1 MTINYAILGLL
12 SWKPC
17 TGYELKK
24 IFEESVF
31 MYWSGN
37 NNQIYKSLVQ
47 LLDDGMVTNEVQHQ
61 ESSPSKKIYTITEA
75 GRWYLRNWI
84 VSSPEA
90 PEFKKTFLIQLAWS
104 DQLDDRELDDI
115 LSKYEN
121 EVKIQIMMVREKW
134 KRRQYSPG
142 RSKRE
147 AFLWDMI
154 YENLISSCQNE
165 LDWIEKVRGGLK
177 QNERLSFKKE

>member
-12 SWKPC
+12 SWKSC

-24 IFEESVF
+24 IFEESAF

-37 NNQIYKSLVQ
+37 NNQMCKALVQ
-47 LLDDGMVTNEVQHQ
+47 LLYEGLVTNEVLHR
-61 ESSPSKKIYTITEA
+61 ENSPSKKLYTITEA

-84 VSSPEA
+84 VSSQEY

-104 DQLDDRELDDI
+104 DQLNAGELEDM

-121 EVKIQIMMVREKW
+121 EVKMQIVMISEKR
-134 KRRQYSPG
+134 KRGQYSPG
-142 RSKRE
+142 RSNRE
-147 AFLWDMI
+147 IFLWDMI
-154 YENLISSCQNE
+154 YENLISSCRNE
-165 LDWIEKVRGGLK
+165 LDWICRIRGGLGEI
-177 QNERLSFKKE
+177 NV

>member
-1 MTINYAILGLL
+1 MTIDYAILGLL

-24 IFEESVF
+24 IFEESAF

-37 NNQIYKSLVQ
+37 NNQIYKSLVR
-47 LLDDGMVTNEVQHQ
+47 LLDDGMVTNEVLHR

-84 VSSPEA
+84 ASSPES

-104 DQLDDRELDDI
+104 DQLDDGELEEL
-115 LSKYEN
+115 LSKYEK
-121 EVKIQIMMVREKW
+121 EVNIQIMMYREKW
-134 KRRQYSPG
+134 KRGQYSPG

-147 AFLWDMI
+147 IFLWDEI

-165 LDWIEKVRGGLK
+165 LDWIGRLREGLDK
-177 QNERLSFKKE
+177 AKG

>member
-12 SWKPC
+12 SWKSC

-24 IFEESVF
+24 IFEESSF

-47 LLDDGMVTNEVQHQ
+47 LLDDGLVTNEVLHR
-61 ESSPSKKIYTITEA
+61 ESSPSKKLYTITEA

-84 VSSPEA
+84 VSSPES

-104 DQLDDRELDDI
+104 DQLDAYELDDM

-121 EVKIQIMMVREKW
+121 EVKMQIVMLREKW
-134 KRRQYSPG
+134 KRGQYSPG
-142 RSKRE
+142 RSNRE
-147 AFLWDMI
+147 TFLWDMI
-154 YENLISSCQNE
+154 YENLISSYSNE
-165 LDWIEKVRGGLK
+165 LDWIVRVRDGLGEKSK
-177 QNERLSFKKE
+177 

>member
-12 SWKPC
+12 SWKSC

-24 IFEESVF
+24 MFEESAF

-37 NNQIYKSLVQ
+37 NNQIYKVLVQ
-47 LLDDGMVTNEVQHQ
+47 LLDEGLVTNEVLHRDG
-61 ESSPSKKIYTITEA
+61 SPSKKLYTITEA

-84 VSSPEA
+84 VSTPET

-104 DQLDDRELDDI
+104 DQLDAAEIEDL
-115 LSKYEN
+115 LTKYEN
-121 EVKIQIMMVREKW
+121 EVKIQIVMLNEKC
-134 KRRQYSPG
+134 KRGHYSPD

-147 AFLWDMI
+147 AFIWNMI
-154 YENLISSCQNE
+154 YENLISSCRNE
-165 LDWIEKVRGGLK
+165 LDWINRVREGLGK
-177 QNERLSFKKE
+177 T